1 MHMDIHLF
9 SYIKETDYAMSVSF
23 SLENIEYT
31 KRTKYSAI
39 AVVRFYLHT
48 PAKDSVK
55 LEQRNIVFNFDR
67 FGEVSSPCKILTDT
81 AEYARIV
88 DNSLKFQHVEED
100 LGKAVCK
107 IIGLAVN
114 EHYGNES

>member
-9 SYIKETDYAMSVSF
+9 SYIKDSDYAMSVSF
-23 SLENIEYT
+23 SLEKIEYT
-31 KRTKYSAI
+31 ESKRTKYAI

-48 PAKDSVK
+48 SKNQSVK
-55 LEQRNIVFNFDR
+55 LERRNIVFSFDK
-67 FGEVSSPCKILTDT
+67 FGDVCAPCKILADT

-88 DNSLKFQHVEED
+88 DNSLKFQRVEED

-114 EHYGNES
+114 KHYAN